1 MYLDY
6 YELDTKPFQIT
17 VDPTFLWL
25 GDKHKEA
32 LATLRYGIMDNRGFL
47 LLTGEVGT
55 GKTILINQLIKTLEI
70 GTVVATIPDPDL
82 VSMDFYNLLADGFQM
97 NRTFD
102 SKSAFLIH
110 LRDFLYKTN
119 ADQKQVLLIIDE
131 SQRLNHQLMEDIR
144 VLSNIEL
151 HDRKLINVFFV
162 GQQEFNNILMT
173 PQNRALAQRITVR
186 YHIEP
191 LNQDE
196 TELYIQHRLKLAGG
210 KRMLFKKSSIP
221 EIFSF
226 SNGIPRL
233 INIICDHSLL
243 TGFSQGKKQ
252 IDDAIVREC
261 AVELQ
266 IPTQNPLGGNLKV
279 VEPAHKKIEPIITEA
294 VNAKTSADIIEKAS
308 ESDRNASGVNPTGP
322 NPVDHE
328 KHPNDAASHSSAWRA
343 VVLFALF
350 VLIGLIAFSLIQFN
364 RSNGP
369 RWDTDD
375 LTPKK
380 YLSTLE
386 KEKEKLANRLENG
399 DNDLEEGTVSIVN
412 ESVSAPQDS
421 SNKTSTNATDSR
433 NGDQPPTS
441 FLDAEIE
448 PLPLMMEKTII
459 QFSLNSN
466 EISPNSYDILDRI
479 AQYLKR
485 HSDKTIHV
493 RGYTDDTGSDGYNES
508 VSRFRAGAVKSY
520 LLGKGAPADNIKVF
534 GMGRVN
540 PIASNDTA
548 LGRSQN
554 RRVEIEFPDAGS
566 DGE

>member
-1 MYLDY
+1 M
-6 YELDTKPFQIT
+6 
-17 VDPTFLWL
+17 
-25 GDKHKEA
+25 
-32 LATLRYGIMDNRGFL
+32 
-47 LLTGEVGT
+47 LTGEVGT

-210 KRMLFKKSSIP
+210 KRMLFKKSAIP
-221 EIFSF
+221 EIYSF

-233 INIICDHSLL
+233 INIVCDHSLL
-243 TGFSQGKKQ
+243 TGFSQGKKL

-261 AVELQ
+261 AGELQ
-266 IPTQNPLGGNLKV
+266 IPTQNPLGANLKV
-279 VEPAHKKIEPIITEA
+279 VKPVNKKIEPIITEA

-308 ESDRNASGVNPTGP
+308 DSDRNSSDVNSTGP
-322 NPVDHE
+322 NQVDHE
-328 KHPNDAASHSSAWRA
+328 NPTNDAASHSSAWRA

-350 VLIGLIAFSLIQFN
+350 VLIGLVAFSLIQFN

-399 DNDLEEGTVSIVN
+399 DNDLEEGTVSILN
-412 ESVSAPQDS
+412 ENLSAPEDS
-421 SNKTSTNATDSR
+421 PNKTSTNPTDAS
-433 NGDQPPTS
+433 NGNQSPTS

-479 AQYLKR
+479 AQYLKK
-485 HSDKTIHV
+485 HSDKTILV

-554 RRVEIEFPDAGS
+554 RRVEIEFPDAGI